1 MLKYLK
7 HVLKE
12 MVPVILGILIA
23 LFISN
28 WKENRTNEQY
38 VTKALATIETE
49 VKENLSSVSEILP
62 RHYALLEQLVAE
74 LENDTL
80 TIAEI
85 ITEAGGVQLPTI
97 RSASWKFFLSSKTEL
112 IDYPIISALIEMD
125 ESKRVMDIKFE
136 QFLTYAYQY
145 MAASSQKDKEMFIA
159 YFSNLVDSE
168 ETLKALCEVY
178 LSDEEE

>member
-23 LFISN
+23 LFINN

-62 RHYALLEQLVAE
+62 GHYALLEQLVAE

-85 ITEAGGVQLPTI
+85 ITDAGGV
-97 RSASWKFFLSSKTEL
+97 
-112 IDYPIISALIEMD
+112 
-125 ESKRVMDIKFE
+125 
-136 QFLTYAYQY
+136 
-145 MAASSQKDKEMFIA
+145 
-159 YFSNLVDSE
+159 
-168 ETLKALCEVY
+168 
-178 LSDEEE
+178 